1 MTLTGDIFSITESL
15 LHLQNH
21 SKQGIYHMS
30 LSFEAAEQNTIIV
43 EKGTLKPVEELNTES
58 DCFIIQKA
66 IYDQFM
72 NVIKSDGTNSSL
84 IKKTEP
90 ISPKTYITFPK
101 TEENNTNSI
110 STEIGTHQFENE
122 QPISRLSS
130 SKPNLK
136 NQNRYSDSDLYIIE
150 EHEFD
155 CMSNNRP
162 TVFAIKF
169 LGENYYTLYYRKSVY
184 DAGNDT
190 AFRKFLS
197 LQPGKLV
204 AYRYCNSVNSIREE
218 FHRLGLS
225 LRHNGKN
232 ELSKPQADELLH
244 TFHTLRFL

>member
-1 MTLTGDIFSITESL
+1 
-15 LHLQNH
+15 
-21 SKQGIYHMS
+21 MS
-30 LSFEAAEQNTIIV
+30 LSFESAEQNTIIV
-43 EKGTLKPVEELNTES
+43 EKGTLEPVKELDSES

-72 NVIKSDGTNSSL
+72 AVIKSDDTPVPLN
-84 IKKTEP
+84 KKTEP
-90 ISPKTYITFPK
+90 ISPETNITFSK
-101 TEENNTNSI
+101 TEENSTDSINSETDI
-110 STEIGTHQFENE
+110 HQHKKKR
-122 QPISRLSS
+122 PITRLSLD
-130 SKPNLK
+130 KPDIK
-136 NQNRYSDSDLYIIE
+136 NQNHYVDSDLYIIE

-162 TVFAIKF
+162 TVFAIKL

-232 ELSKPQADELLH
+232 ELSKAQADEFLH
-244 TFHTLRFL
+244 SFRTLRFL